1 MKRLLDLVWML
12 RNRRTPSVVPTYQQ
26 AHIQHLANA
35 NRITVSAICSDVWQS
50 AALIRSR
57 TVIIPEAIN
66 DVNYSA
72 ALHELGHVLEPTQH
86 PVNVIEQWNS
96 FSTPHIQ
103 HNEIH
108 AWRWAKEH
116 ALWWTPEMED
126 TKRYA
131 LSTYGIEDMQR
142 LWA

>member
-1 MKRLLDLVWML
+1 MTLMWRLGD
-12 RNRRTPSVVPTYQQ
+12 RRVASIVPTYQQ
-26 AHIQHLANA
+26 IHIQYLTAFH
-35 NRITVSAICSDVWQS
+35 RITVGSCSSVFSAQAS
-50 AALIRSR
+50 
-57 TVIIPEAIN
+57 TVQRRILIPEIV
-66 DVNYSA
+66 DDRSYCA
-72 ALHELGHVLEPTQH
+72 ALHELGHIICPTQL
-86 PVNVIEQWNS
+86 PISQIEYWAQS
-96 FSTPHIQ
+96 RHIYS
-103 HNEIH
+103 NEIG